1 MPSHLE
7 LALDLVFAIGLC
19 LLGTLILLLDHGGL
33 TFVMILNIKQNVF
46 IGRFDEEKMKLLAL
60 GALCVL
66 DSFVFFTDTFYVL
79 SHPKIYW
86 LRK

>member
-1 MPSHLE
+1 MIFNINQH
-7 LALDLVFAIGLC
+7 DFTGL
-19 LLGTLILLLDHGGL
+19 
-33 TFVMILNIKQNVF
+33 
-46 IGRFDEEKMKLLAL
+46 FDEEKIKLLAL